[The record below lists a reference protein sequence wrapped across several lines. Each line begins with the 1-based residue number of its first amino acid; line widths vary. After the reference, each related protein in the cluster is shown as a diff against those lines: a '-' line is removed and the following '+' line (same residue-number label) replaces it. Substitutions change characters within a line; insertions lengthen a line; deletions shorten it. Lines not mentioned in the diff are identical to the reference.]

1 MPRLSRARAPRLV
14 ALLGLA
20 LGVLIVSACGS
31 TAAPS
36 TKATEPSAMAASVGP
51 SAVASVKP
59 SVVASVPAT
68 QALTSSMTPE
78 ARIGVP
84 NVGWLASDGT
94 KLWVFA
100 GGQVARLNPAKNA
113 IGALATVDAT
123 HKDGGFAVNRQ
134 GLWLNDFDA
143 NLVLRVDPAS
153 LKVVAKIAAGP
164 NPEGLAVDPK
174 NGAVWVA
181 NHRGGTVARIDPAT
195 NTVVATIPTGH
206 AGTSGPHQIGLGL
219 GSVWVGVPNTLS
231 VYRIDPVTN
240 TVVATIHIPLGAS
253 ACGGFTFS
261 EKAVWMPSCF
271 DATKLVRID
280 PVANKVVATIQ
291 LGGYG
296 ENLVLV
302 DGFPWL
308 VVENKTDGQPG
319 RLVRIDPTTN
329 TVDRV
334 VSLGDS
340 FTGGSLVMV
349 AERSMWAVDWANG
362 QIQRLPLAAFNR

>member
-1 MPRLSRARAPRLV
+1 
-14 ALLGLA
+14 
-20 LGVLIVSACGS
+20 
-31 TAAPS
+31 
-36 TKATEPSAMAASVGP
+36 
-51 SAVASVKP
+51 
-59 SVVASVPAT
+59 
-68 QALTSSMTPE
+68 MTPE
-78 ARIGVP
+78 TRIAVP
-84 NVGWLASDGT
+84 NVGWLTSDGT
-94 KLWVFA
+94 KLWVFT
-100 GGQVARLNPAKNA
+100 GSGQVARLDPARNS
-113 IGALATVDAT
+113 IGVLATVDAT
-123 HKDGGFAVNRQ
+123 HKDGGFAVNEQ

-143 NLVLRVDPAS
+143 NLVFRVDPAS

-195 NTVVATIPTGH
+195 NNVVATIPAGNTGP
-206 AGTSGPHQIGLGL
+206 SGPHEIGLGL
-219 GSVWVGVPNTLS
+219 GSVWVGVGNASS
-231 VYRIDPVTN
+231 VYRIDPATN
-240 TVVATIHIPLGAS
+240 TVVATIRIPAVAS
-253 ACGGFTFS
+253 PCGGFTFS
-261 EKAVWMPSCF
+261 PKAVWMPSCF

-280 PVANKVVATIQ
+280 PVTNKVVATIE

-296 ENLVLV
+296 ENVVLV
-302 DGFPWL
+302 DQFPWL

-349 AERSMWAVDWANG
+349 SEGSMWAVDWANG
-362 QIQRLPLAAFNR
+362 QIQRLPLAAFER